1 MVVRS
6 VPLVIEG
13 VQDFDRSFFIWL
25 LMDLLEFI
33 HDIFAI
39 IYAYFSADIAHDMY
53 QTALKMS
60 FGICFFQYRL
70 HAHNA
75 ILKKELNLF

>member
-1 MVVRS
+1 MIISS

-33 HDIFAI
+33 HDRFAI
-39 IYAYFSADIAHDMY
+39 IYAYFSANIAHDM
-53 QTALKMS
+53 
-60 FGICFFQYRL
+60 
-70 HAHNA
+70 N
-75 ILKKELNLF
+75 